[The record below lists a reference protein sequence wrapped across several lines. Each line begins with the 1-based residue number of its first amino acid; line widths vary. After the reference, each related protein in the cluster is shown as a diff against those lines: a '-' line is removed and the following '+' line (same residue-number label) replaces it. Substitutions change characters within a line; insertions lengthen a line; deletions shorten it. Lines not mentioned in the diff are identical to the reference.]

1 MTTSRCL
8 ANRIRRKGIG
18 WTFTPSDFFDLGTP
32 HAVGMALLRLA
43 RAGTIRRLGRGL
55 YDKPKRH
62 SKLGLLHARPE
73 AILAA
78 VSRRELVVFHEHE
91 AYAANRLGLTEQVPA
106 RLIYL
111 TPGRSHTVKAGAVTI
126 ELHHRAPR
134 KLVGL
139 HRMSATVF
147 AALRNIGKPNITT
160 ARISHLRKVLRPR
173 DRTQLLRD
181 LSHAPVWMHPFIR
194 YIADDGE
201 TP

>member
-1 MTTSRCL
+1 MTTSRSI
-8 ANRIRRKGIG
+8 ADRIRRKGIG
-18 WTFTPSDFFDLGTP
+18 SVFTPSDFFDLGTP

-43 RAGTIRRLGRGL
+43 RAGAIRRLGRGL
-55 YDKPKRH
+55 YDKPKTH
-62 SKLGLLHARPE
+62 SKLGPLHPRPE

-78 VSRRELVVFHEHE
+78 VSRREVVVFHEHE

-139 HRMSATVF
+139 HRMSAMVF
-147 AALRNIGKPNITT
+147 AALRNIGKANITT
-160 ARISHLRKVLRPR
+160 ARVSHLRKILLPR
-173 DRTQLLRD
+173 DRARLVRD
-181 LSHAPVWMHPFIR
+181 LSHAPVWMHPSIQH
-194 YIADDGE
+194 IAGGGG
-201 TP
+201 PP